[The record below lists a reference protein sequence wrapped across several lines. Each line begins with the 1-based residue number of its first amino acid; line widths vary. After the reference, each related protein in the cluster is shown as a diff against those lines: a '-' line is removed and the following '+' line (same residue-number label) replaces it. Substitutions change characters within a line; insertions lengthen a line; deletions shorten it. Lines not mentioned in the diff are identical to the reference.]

1 MWPWTASTPGHVYI
15 LHFDRPIG
23 NLSNPRA
30 QAQHYSG
37 FAEDIEAR
45 LAKHAAGKGSKLTAA
60 ALAQGIGYRVY
71 FWPAPLAVEKLLKQ
85 QANTARYCPA
95 CAAIAGRP
103 ARALPAV
110 PALIQLEL
118 ALEEEL
124 PAIEQR
130 RMDWLEAQIMRGWR
144 AAQIRPVSAGLDD
157 DLL

>member
-1 MWPWTASTPGHVYI
+1 
-15 LHFDRPIG
+15 
-23 NLSNPRA
+23 
-30 QAQHYSG
+30 
-37 FAEDIEAR
+37 
-45 LAKHAAGKGSKLTAA
+45 
-60 ALAQGIGYRVY
+60 
-71 FWPAPLAVEKLLKQ
+71 
-85 QANTARYCPA
+85 
-95 CAAIAGRP
+95 
-103 ARALPAV
+103 LPAV